1 MNLKIFHFI
10 ENLLYSIPKYIKN
23 VEILNNEI
31 ILNVSSNNLKK
42 VLNFLK
48 KNVNFQC
55 VQLIDVTAV
64 DLLVSTERFVLV
76 YQLLSLRFNCR
87 IIIKVFL
94 EKNTNS
100 LFSEII
106 PSVTDIYK
114 SAGWLERE
122 VWDMF
127 GIFFSGHSDLR
138 RILTDYGFQG
148 FPLRKDF
155 PLTGFC
161 ELRYDDELKTVFYD
175 SLELSQEFRFF
186 DFQSPWSSFD
196 LKNG

>member
-1 MNLKIFHFI
+1 MDLKIFHFV

-23 VEILNNEI
+23 IEILNNVI
-31 ILNVSSNNLKK
+31 VLNVYSSNLKK

-64 DLLVSTERFVLV
+64 DLLISTERFVLV

-106 PSVTDIYK
+106 PSTSDIYK

-186 DFQSPWSSFD
+186 DFQSPWSNLD

>member
-1 MNLKIFHFI
+1 MDLKVLNFV
-10 ENLLYSIPKYIKN
+10 ENLLYTVPKYIRN
-23 VEILNNEI
+23 IEILDNEI
-31 ILNVSSNNLKK
+31 ILTVSSSNLKK
-42 VLNFLK
+42 ILNFLK
-48 KNVNFQC
+48 KHASFQV
-55 VQLIDVTAV
+55 VQLIDITAI
-64 DLLVSTERFVLV
+64 DLLVSAERFILV
-76 YQLLSLRFNCR
+76 YQLLSLRFNFR
-87 IIIKVFL
+87 ITIKVFL
-94 EKNTNS
+94 EKNSNS
-100 LFSEII
+100 LFSEIV
-106 PSVTDIYK
+106 PSVIEIYK

-127 GIFFSGHSDLR
+127 GIFFSGHTDLR

-161 ELRYDDELKTVFYD
+161 ELRYDEELKTVFYD